1 MLQKYFKYTLLFN
14 LVILVGCINTE
25 SGFSLDKLPNAEVG
39 KPYSVV
45 IGIWGG
51 AMPSKKN
58 IDWQIIPQDSGLD
71 IRPVKEDWYDEIE
84 LYGIP
89 KTQGDVS
96 IHLKGFGYGSPS
108 YHFDKVFILKVS
120 PNHIPTGQNIK
131 D

>member
-45 IGIWGG
+45 IGIWG

-84 LYGIP
+84 LYGI
-89 KTQGDVS
+89 T
-96 IHLKGFGYGSPS
+96 
-108 YHFDKVFILKVS
+108 
-120 PNHIPTGQNIK
+120 
-131 D
+131 